1 MQSPRMLSRA
11 CRSAVARRLTPGKT
25 GSVDTSLHETGVAVA
40 AALAALGPVHQTSGR
55 QFAFIPGGGLFPAAL
70 GDLLADVANPYA
82 GIRFAAPAAAALQH
96 SLLRW
101 MADLVGYPQTAGGD

>member
-1 MQSPRMLSRA
+1 
-11 CRSAVARRLTPGKT
+11 
-25 GSVDTSLHETGVAVA
+25 
-40 AALAALGPVHQTSGR
+40 
-55 QFAFIPGGGLFPAAL
+55 
-70 GDLLADVANPYA
+70 LLADVANPYA